1 MRTNPLV
8 PLLKK
13 YGPLAGEEGP
23 LLFVREVLGVEVI
36 DGWQEDTLRAFGRGE
51 RRISIRACH
60 GPGKTALAAWLVIYM
75 LLFRYPQKTRATA
88 PTRGQ
93 LEGAL
98 VAEVFKWFNRLPES
112 LRDLYETKATSI
124 ELREAP
130 HESWFEA
137 MTARAET
144 PEAFQG
150 VHSDHV
156 LLIADEASG
165 VAEQVFK
172 AGQGSMTAREATT
185 LLLGN
190 PTRTSGYFYRSH
202 NQNKAKWFT
211 VHIGAKDSSRV
222 SDEFVREMADEWG
235 EDSDEYRVRVLG
247 EFPKQDLNTLIPVG
261 LVEVARG
268 LPYVELK
275 NAREV
280 WGLDVARFGD
290 DATALV
296 RRNRLHVHPDILQWT
311 KRDLMYTANKVHA
324 LWKETPDNL
333 KPDDILVDDIGMGG
347 GVTDRLRELGLPARG
362 INVQATES
370 VDDRYK
376 TLGTQ
381 LWFKCRDWLETKL
394 HGLPKQS
401 CCGKPG
407 IEACLHDRL
416 ADELCVPRYGYTPA
430 GKLHVESKDSMKKRG
445 YKSPNLADALMLTFA
460 SEPASL
466 LHGTESGNSSW
477 NVPWDRPIKRN
488 VSHV

>member
-1 MRTNPLV
+1 MKANPLADFV
-8 PLLKK
+8 LK
-13 YGPLAGEEGP
+13 YGPAAGEHGP
-23 LLFVREVLGVEVI
+23 LLFVIEVLGVAEV
-36 DGWQEDTLRAFGRGE
+36 DDWQIDTLNAFGRGE
-51 RRISIRACH
+51 RKISIRACH

-75 LLFRYPQKTRATA
+75 LLFRYPQKTRVTA

-98 VAEVFKWFNRLPES
+98 VSEVFKWFNRLPDSIRS
-112 LRDLYETKATSI
+112 LYNPKANSI
-124 ELREAP
+124 ELISAP

-144 PEAFQG
+144 PEAFAG

-165 VAEQVFK
+165 VAEQIFK
-172 AGQGSMTAREATT
+172 AGQGSMTKKEATT

-202 NQNKAKWFT
+202 NQNKSKWFT
-211 VHIGAKDSSRV
+211 VHVGAKDSSRV

-247 EFPKQDLNTLIPVG
+247 DFPKQDLNTLIPVG
-261 LVEVARG
+261 LVEIARS
-268 LPYVELK
+268 LPYVPLPSAKEL
-275 NAREV
+275 
-280 WGLDVARFGD
+280 WGLDVARFGG

-296 RRNRLHVHPDILQWT
+296 RRSKLCVNPDIQQWQ

-324 LWKETPDNL
+324 LWKDTPSDQR
-333 KPDDILVDDIGMGG
+333 PDEILVDDIGMGG
-347 GVTDRLRELGLPARG
+347 GVVDRLQELGLPARG
-362 INVQATES
+362 INVQSTES

-376 TLGTQ
+376 SLGAQ
-381 LWFKCRDWLETKL
+381 LWFKCRDWLDTKM
-394 HGLPKQS
+394 HGLPKAD

-416 ADELCVPRYGYTPA
+416 AEELCIPRYGYTT
-430 GKLHVESKDSMKKRG
+430 GGRLVVESKDSMKKRG
-445 YKSPNLADALMLTFA
+445 YKSPNLADSLMLTFA
-460 SEPASL
+460 SEIASL
-466 LHGTESGNSSW
+466 LHGSGQDGW
-477 NVPWDRPIKRN
+477 NYDWSKPIKRDL
-488 VSHV
+488 SHV